1 MSKKVTILI
10 VIILLAVA
18 FVVWRVSESNFEF
31 LETTLPGILA
41 GQVTIGPFCP
51 VERPGVPCPVPPDA
65 YSLRQVVV
73 YQTDGKTLVAQ
84 KNLETDGRYS
94 VQLAPGDYLVTIS
107 PAGIGQLPFKNAA
120 IKSNQITKLDFDIDT
135 GIR

>member
-1 MSKKVTILI
+1 MSKKITILI
-10 VIILLAVA
+10 VIALLAVA
-18 FVVWRVSESNFEF
+18 FIVWRVSESNFEF
-31 LETTLPGILA
+31 LETTPPGFLA